1 MRTSFST
8 IVNESYDLTCV
19 VLDAEANSIAQ
30 GTFSVPVFI
39 GSAPITLR
47 HMLKR
52 YPAETLKPGDVI
64 ITNDPWLGTGHLYD
78 ITMVRPV
85 FRKGRIVAYTLSI
98 THLPDIGGSGFG
110 SSAVEVYHEG
120 LRIPICKLYE
130 EGRLNE
136 LLLEIIRTN
145 VRVPEQVIG
154 DVMANVACNE
164 VGGRELLA
172 FMDEY
177 GLDDLTD
184 LSRAIRGQSEAAMR
198 AKIRELGQGTYHNRI
213 QVEGFDGPCD
223 YVVRIDVKG
232 DSVAYDFTGTSGC
245 VRAAVNVPF
254 CYTNAMALHAI
265 KSLLLPNIPNNAGS
279 IAPISVFAPPGCILN
294 AQPPFATGGRHAMG
308 HFVTPLVYGALAQAL
323 PDRVQ
328 AGSGMMNLI
337 TFQGTRRDERPF
349 STLYFAA
356 GGYGALDGLDGWCT
370 LPHPSNMAVVPVE
383 VWETLTHTT
392 IESKRLLPE
401 FGRPRPLARRSR
413 AGGRPAQ
420 RHRPPRRHA
429 RHGQPHHV
437 SGARHVRRRRR
448 DAQGACH
455 RRQAGARQGPQ
466 RAGAGPAHAHRRGG
480 RRRLRRSQAACAR
493 ARSPR
498 TWRRATSAPRPRE
511 RSTAGKAE
519 EALGAVGAMR
529 WPIGQRSSNRAAQ
542 PRIEHV
548 PDAVAEQVEGEHG
561 DGDGEPGKQHQ
572 PPRRHEAGVQSVRQH
587 VAPGGRRR
595 RDADA
600 EEAERGLDDDGDAQM
615 RGRQDQEGGDALRQ
629 DVPEHQA
636 HVARR
641 RGRAPPRRTAS
652 P

>member
-1 MRTSFST
+1 MGDKSFDAVSLGIMWDRLVSLVDEIVSTLVRTSFST

-52 YPAETLKPGDVI
+52 FPAETLKPGDVI
-64 ITNDPWLGTGHLYD
+64 VTNDPWLGTGHLYD

-85 FRKGRIVAYTLSI
+85 FRKGRVVAYTLSI

-110 SSAVEVYHEG
+110 SSAAEVYHEG
-120 LRIPICKLYE
+120 IRIPICKFYE
-130 EGRLNE
+130 EGRRND
-136 LLLEIIRTN
+136 LLVEIIRTN
-145 VRVPEQVIG
+145 VRVPEQVMG

-177 GLDDLTD
+177 GLDDLTA
-184 LSRAIRGQSEAAMR
+184 LSAAIRGQSEAAMR
-198 AKIRELGQGTYHNRI
+198 AKIRELGQGTYRNQI
-213 QVEGFDGPCD
+213 QVEGFDGACD

-232 DSVAYDFTGTSGC
+232 DNVAFDFTGTSGC

-337 TFQGTRRDERPF
+337 TFQGTRRDQRPF

-356 GGYGALDGLDGWCT
+356 GGYGALEGLDGWCT
-370 LPHPSNMAVVPVE
+370 LPHPSNMAAVPVE

-392 IESKRLLPE
+392 IESKRLLPDSGGP
-401 FGRPRPLARRSR
+401 GRWRGGLGQEVVLRNDTGHPIVTLGMGNRTMFPARGLFCGGDGTLRTHAVDGHPVHAKGRNELAPGQRMRIIE
-413 AGGRPAQ
+413 AGGGGFGDPA
-420 RHRPPRRHA
+420 
-429 RHGQPHHV
+429 
-437 SGARHVRRRRR
+437 
-448 DAQGACH
+448 
-455 RRQAGARQGPQ
+455 
-466 RAGAGPAHAHRRGG
+466 
-480 RRRLRRSQAACAR
+480 AR
-493 ARSPR
+493 AR
-498 TWRRATSAPRPRE
+498 A
-511 RSTAGKAE
+511 
-519 EALGAVGAMR
+519 
-529 WPIGQRSSNRAAQ
+529 
-542 PRIEHV
+542 
-548 PDAVAEQVEGEHG
+548 AVAEDVAQGYV
-561 DGDGEPGKQHQ
+561 
-572 PPRRHEAGVQSVRQH
+572 SRQ
-587 VAPGGRRR
+587 AAKDIYGWGG
-595 RDADA
+595 
-600 EEAERGLDDDGDAQM
+600 
-615 RGRQDQEGGDALRQ
+615 
-629 DVPEHQA
+629 
-636 HVARR
+636 
-641 RGRAPPRRTAS
+641 
-652 P
+652 

>member
-1 MRTSFST
+1 MDGKTFDAVSLGIMWDRLVSLVDEIVSTLVRTSFST

-52 YPAETLKPGDVI
+52 FPPETLKPGDVI
-64 ITNDPWLGTGHLYD
+64 ITNDPWQGTGHLYD

-85 FRKGRIVAYTLSI
+85 FRKGRVVAYTLSI

-120 LRIPICKLYE
+120 LRLPICKLYE

-136 LLLEIIRTN
+136 LIVEIIRTN
-145 VRVPEQVIG
+145 VRVPEQVMG

-177 GLDDLTD
+177 SLDDLTEV
-184 LSRAIRGQSEAAMR
+184 SRAIRSQSEAAMR
-198 AKIRELGQGTYHNRI
+198 AKIRELGVGTHRNHI

-265 KSLLLPNIPNNAGS
+265 KSLLLPNTPNNAGS
-279 IAPISVFAPPGCILN
+279 TAPISVFAPPGCILN

-337 TFQGTRRDERPF
+337 TFQGTRRDDRPF
-349 STLYFAA
+349 ASLYFAA
-356 GGYGALDGLDGWCT
+356 GGYGALQNLDGWCT
-370 LPHPSNMAVVPVE
+370 LPHPSNMATVPVE

-392 IESKRLLPE
+392 IESKRLLPDTGGPGQWRGGLGQE
-401 FGRPRPLARRSR
+401 VILRNDSGHLVTTLGMGNRTMFPARGMFGGGDGALRMYAVDGKTVHAKGRNELAPGQRMRIVE
-413 AGGRPAQ
+413 AGGGGFGDPKARAPA
-420 RHRPPRRHA
+420 A
-429 RHGQPHHV
+429 IAEDV
-437 SGARHVRRRRR
+437 
-448 DAQGACH
+448 AQGYVSA
-455 RRQAGARQGPQ
+455 AAAREIYGW
-466 RAGAGPAHAHRRGG
+466 RG
-480 RRRLRRSQAACAR
+480 
-493 ARSPR
+493 
-498 TWRRATSAPRPRE
+498 
-511 RSTAGKAE
+511 
-519 EALGAVGAMR
+519 
-529 WPIGQRSSNRAAQ
+529 
-542 PRIEHV
+542 
-548 PDAVAEQVEGEHG
+548 
-561 DGDGEPGKQHQ
+561 
-572 PPRRHEAGVQSVRQH
+572 
-587 VAPGGRRR
+587 
-595 RDADA
+595 
-600 EEAERGLDDDGDAQM
+600 
-615 RGRQDQEGGDALRQ
+615 
-629 DVPEHQA
+629 
-636 HVARR
+636 
-641 RGRAPPRRTAS
+641 
-652 P
+652 

>member
-1 MRTSFST
+1 MRAMSTKSFDAVSLSIMWDRLVSLVDEIVSTLVRTSFST

-52 YPAETLKPGDVI
+52 YPADTLKPGDVI

-78 ITMVRPV
+78 ITMVRPI
-85 FRKGRIVAYTLSI
+85 FRKGRVVAYTLSI
-98 THLPDIGGSGFG
+98 THLPDVGGSGFG

-120 LRIPICKLYE
+120 LRLPICKLYE

-136 LLLEIIRTN
+136 LIVEIIRTN
-145 VRVPEQVIG
+145 VRVPEQVMG

-177 GLDDLTD
+177 GLDELTD

-198 AKIRELGQGTYHNRI
+198 GKIRELGQGTYRNQI

-265 KSLLLPNIPNNAGS
+265 KSLLLPTIPNNAGS

-294 AQPPFATGGRHAMG
+294 ALHPFATGGRHAMG

-337 TFQGTRRDERPF
+337 NFQGMRRDERPF

-356 GGYGALDGLDGWCT
+356 GGYGALRNLDGWCT
-370 LPHPSNMAVVPVE
+370 LPHPSNMATVPVE

-392 IESKRLLPE
+392 IESKRLLPDTGGPGQWRGGLGQE
-401 FGRPRPLARRSR
+401 VILRNDTGHLITTLGMGNRTMFPARGLSGGGDGALRVHAIDGKPVHAKGRNELAPGQRMRIVE
-413 AGGRPAQ
+413 AGGGGFGDPKTRAPA
-420 RHRPPRRHA
+420 A
-429 RHGQPHHV
+429 IAEDV
-437 SGARHVRRRRR
+437 
-448 DAQGACH
+448 AQGYVS
-455 RRQAGARQGPQ
+455 RQAARDIYGWS
-466 RAGAGPAHAHRRGG
+466 R
-480 RRRLRRSQAACAR
+480 
-493 ARSPR
+493 
-498 TWRRATSAPRPRE
+498 
-511 RSTAGKAE
+511 
-519 EALGAVGAMR
+519 
-529 WPIGQRSSNRAAQ
+529 
-542 PRIEHV
+542 
-548 PDAVAEQVEGEHG
+548 
-561 DGDGEPGKQHQ
+561 
-572 PPRRHEAGVQSVRQH
+572 
-587 VAPGGRRR
+587 
-595 RDADA
+595 
-600 EEAERGLDDDGDAQM
+600 
-615 RGRQDQEGGDALRQ
+615 
-629 DVPEHQA
+629 
-636 HVARR
+636 
-641 RGRAPPRRTAS
+641 
-652 P
+652 

>member
-1 MRTSFST
+1 MSSKTFDAVSLGIMWDRLVSLVDEIVSTLVRTSFST

-85 FRKGRIVAYTLSI
+85 FRKGRVVAYTLSI
-98 THLPDIGGSGFG
+98 THLPDVGGSGFG

-120 LRIPICKLYE
+120 LRLPICKLYE

-136 LLLEIIRTN
+136 LIVEIIRTN
-145 VRVPEQVIG
+145 VRVPEQVMG

-198 AKIRELGQGTYHNRI
+198 GKIRELGQGTYRNQI

-265 KSLLLPNIPNNAGS
+265 KSLLLPTIPNNAGS

-294 AQPPFATGGRHAMG
+294 ALHPFATGGRHAMG

-328 AGSGMMNLI
+328 AGSGMMNLVN
-337 TFQGTRRDERPF
+337 FQGTRRDERPF

-356 GGYGALDGLDGWCT
+356 GGYGALRDLDGWCT
-370 LPHPSNMAVVPVE
+370 LPHPSNMATVPVE

-392 IESKRLLPE
+392 IESKRLLPDTGGSGQWRGGLGQE
-401 FGRPRPLARRSR
+401 VILRNDTGHLITTLGMGNRTMFPARGMFGGGDGALRMYAVDGRVVHAKGRNELAPGQRMRIVE
-413 AGGRPAQ
+413 AGG
-420 RHRPPRRHA
+420 
-429 RHGQPHHV
+429 
-437 SGARHVRRRRR
+437 
-448 DAQGACH
+448 
-455 RRQAGARQGPQ
+455 
-466 RAGAGPAHAHRRGG
+466 GG
-480 RRRLRRSQAACAR
+480 FGDPKAR
-493 ARSPR
+493 AP
-498 TWRRATSAPRPRE
+498 A
-511 RSTAGKAE
+511 
-519 EALGAVGAMR
+519 
-529 WPIGQRSSNRAAQ
+529 
-542 PRIEHV
+542 
-548 PDAVAEQVEGEHG
+548 AVAEDVAQGYVS
-561 DGDGEPGKQHQ
+561 
-572 PPRRHEAGVQSVRQH
+572 AGAAREIY
-587 VAPGGRRR
+587 GW
-595 RDADA
+595 
-600 EEAERGLDDDGDAQM
+600 RG
-615 RGRQDQEGGDALRQ
+615 
-629 DVPEHQA
+629 
-636 HVARR
+636 
-641 RGRAPPRRTAS
+641 
-652 P
+652 

>member
-1 MRTSFST
+1 MSGQTFDAVSLGIMWDRLISIVDEIVSTLVRTSFST

-19 VLDAEANSIAQ
+19 VLDADANSIAQ

-85 FRKGRIVAYTLSI
+85 FRKARIVAYTLSI

-120 LRIPICKLYE
+120 LRLPICKLYE
-130 EGRLNE
+130 QGRLNE
-136 LLLEIIRTN
+136 MIVEIIRTN
-145 VRVPEQVIG
+145 VRVPEQVMG
-154 DVMANVACNE
+154 DIMANVACNE

-177 GLDDLTD
+177 GLDDLND
-184 LSRAIRGQSEAAMR
+184 LSRAIRWQSETAMR
-198 AKIRELGQGTYHNRI
+198 GKIRELVQGDYHNHI

-223 YVVRIDVKG
+223 YVVKIEVRG
-232 DSVAYDFTGTSGC
+232 DRVAFDFSGTSGC

-308 HFVTPLVYGALAQAL
+308 HFVTPLVYGALAQVL

-337 TFQGTRRDERPF
+337 TFQGMRRDARPF
-349 STLYFAA
+349 SALYFAA
-356 GGYGALDGLDGWCT
+356 GGYGALDSLDGWCT
-370 LPHPSNMAVVPVE
+370 LPHPSNMAAVPVE

-392 IESKRLLPE
+392 IESKRLLPDTGGAGQWRGGLGQE
-401 FGRPRPLARRSR
+401 VILRNDTGRLITTLGMGNRTSFPARGLFGGGDGALRMHAVDGQPVHAKGRNELAPGQRMRIVE
-413 AGGRPAQ
+413 AGG
-420 RHRPPRRHA
+420 
-429 RHGQPHHV
+429 
-437 SGARHVRRRRR
+437 
-448 DAQGACH
+448 
-455 RRQAGARQGPQ
+455 
-466 RAGAGPAHAHRRGG
+466 GG
-480 RRRLRRSQAACAR
+480 FGDPKAR
-493 ARSPR
+493 ARS
-498 TWRRATSAPRPRE
+498 AV
-511 RSTAGKAE
+511 AE
-519 EALGAVGAMR
+519 DVAQGYISR
-529 WPIGQRSSNRAAQ
+529 RAAQ
-542 PRIEHV
+542 
-548 PDAVAEQVEGEHG
+548 DTYGWTG
-561 DGDGEPGKQHQ
+561 
-572 PPRRHEAGVQSVRQH
+572 
-587 VAPGGRRR
+587 
-595 RDADA
+595 
-600 EEAERGLDDDGDAQM
+600 
-615 RGRQDQEGGDALRQ
+615 
-629 DVPEHQA
+629 
-636 HVARR
+636 
-641 RGRAPPRRTAS
+641 
-652 P
+652 

>member
-1 MRTSFST
+1 MSERTFDPVSLGIMWDRLISIVDEIVSTLVRTSFST

-19 VLDAEANSIAQ
+19 VLDTEANSIAQ

-52 YPAETLKPGDVI
+52 YPPETLKPGDI
-64 ITNDPWLGTGHLYD
+64 ILTNDPWLGTGHLYD

-85 FRKGRIVAYTLSI
+85 FRNGRIVAYTLSI

-130 EGRLNE
+130 EGRLND

-145 VRVPEQVIG
+145 VRVPEQVLG

-164 VGGRELLA
+164 VGGREILA

-177 GLDDLTD
+177 KLDDLTE
-184 LSRAIRGQSEAAMR
+184 LSHAIRSQSEAAMR
-198 AKIRELGQGTYHNRI
+198 AKIRDLGDGTYRNRI
-213 QVEGFDGPCD
+213 QVEGFDGPCE

-232 DSVAYDFTGTSGC
+232 DSLAYDFTGTSGC

-265 KSLLLPNIPNNAGS
+265 KSLVLPNIPNNAGS

-308 HFVTPLVYGALAQAL
+308 HFVTPLVYGALAQVL

-337 TFQGTRRDERPF
+337 TFQGTRRDGRPF
-349 STLYFAA
+349 STLYFGA
-356 GGYGALDGLDGWCT
+356 GGYGALENLDGWCT

-392 IESKRLLPE
+392 IESKRLVPDSGGPGRWRGGLGQEVVLRNDTGHILTTLGMGNRTMFPARGMFCGGDGSLRVHAIDDQPVHAKGRNE
-401 FGRPRPLARRSR
+401 LGPGQRLRIIEAGGGGFGDPKSR
-413 AGGRPAQ
+413 APA
-420 RHRPPRRHA
+420 
-429 RHGQPHHV
+429 
-437 SGARHVRRRRR
+437 
-448 DAQGACH
+448 
-455 RRQAGARQGPQ
+455 
-466 RAGAGPAHAHRRGG
+466 
-480 RRRLRRSQAACAR
+480 
-493 ARSPR
+493 
-498 TWRRATSAPRPRE
+498 
-511 RSTAGKAE
+511 
-519 EALGAVGAMR
+519 
-529 WPIGQRSSNRAAQ
+529 
-542 PRIEHV
+542 
-548 PDAVAEQVEGEHG
+548 AVAEDVAQGYVSA
-561 DGDGEPGKQHQ
+561 
-572 PPRRHEAGVQSVRQH
+572 EA
-587 VAPGGRRR
+587 
-595 RDADA
+595 
-600 EEAERGLDDDGDAQM
+600 
-615 RGRQDQEGGDALRQ
+615 
-629 DVPEHQA
+629 
-636 HVARR
+636 ARAIY
-641 RGRAPPRRTAS
+641 GWLG
-652 P
+652 

>member
-1 MRTSFST
+1 MSDKTFDPVSLGIMWDRLISIVDEIVSTLVRTSFST

-52 YPAETLKPGDVI
+52 YPADTLKPGDVI

-78 ITMVRPV
+78 ITMVRPI
-85 FRKGRIVAYTLSI
+85 FRKGRVVAYTLSI
-98 THLPDIGGSGFG
+98 THLPDVGGSGFG

-120 LRIPICKLYE
+120 LRLPICKLYE

-136 LLLEIIRTN
+136 LIVEIIRTN
-145 VRVPEQVIG
+145 VRVPEQVMG

-177 GLDDLTD
+177 GLDELTD

-198 AKIRELGQGTYHNRI
+198 GKIRELGQGTYRNQI

-265 KSLLLPNIPNNAGS
+265 KSLLLPTIPNNAGS

-294 AQPPFATGGRHAMG
+294 ALHPFATGGRHAMG

-337 TFQGTRRDERPF
+337 NFQGMRRDERPF

-356 GGYGALDGLDGWCT
+356 GGYGALRNLDGWCT
-370 LPHPSNMAVVPVE
+370 LPHPSNMATVPVE

-392 IESKRLLPE
+392 IESKRLLPDTGGPGQWRGGLGQE
-401 FGRPRPLARRSR
+401 VILRNDTGHLITTLGMGNRTMFPARGLFGGGDGALRVHAIDGKPVHAKGRNELAPGQRMRIVE
-413 AGGRPAQ
+413 AGGGGFGDPKARAPA
-420 RHRPPRRHA
+420 A
-429 RHGQPHHV
+429 IAEDV
-437 SGARHVRRRRR
+437 
-448 DAQGACH
+448 AQGYVS
-455 RRQAGARQGPQ
+455 RQAARDIYGWS
-466 RAGAGPAHAHRRGG
+466 R
-480 RRRLRRSQAACAR
+480 
-493 ARSPR
+493 
-498 TWRRATSAPRPRE
+498 
-511 RSTAGKAE
+511 
-519 EALGAVGAMR
+519 
-529 WPIGQRSSNRAAQ
+529 
-542 PRIEHV
+542 
-548 PDAVAEQVEGEHG
+548 
-561 DGDGEPGKQHQ
+561 
-572 PPRRHEAGVQSVRQH
+572 
-587 VAPGGRRR
+587 
-595 RDADA
+595 
-600 EEAERGLDDDGDAQM
+600 
-615 RGRQDQEGGDALRQ
+615 
-629 DVPEHQA
+629 
-636 HVARR
+636 
-641 RGRAPPRRTAS
+641 
-652 P
+652 